1 MLKTNNWILGL
12 TGGIG
17 AGKTAVSDYLAQQ
30 GIVIVDADVVAR
42 EVVEPGSEA
51 LDEIKAE
58 FGEQVMQADGSL
70 NRAELRQLIFADDNK
85 KQWLNNLLHPRIRES
100 LLSQLQQ
107 ANSEYV
113 VLSAPLLFENGLE
126 KYCDATLLV
135 DVPVAVQ
142 ISRTSSRDGVDKAQ
156 VESIIAAQMSRE
168 EKQQKADYTLNN
180 DRELTQTLF
189 ELEQLDKKFKALA
202 KAKSN
207 TL

>member
-51 LDEIKAE
+51 LEAIKEE
-58 FGEQVMQADGSL
+58 FGEQVIQADDSL
-70 NRAELRQLIFADDNK
+70 NRAKLRQLIFADNNK
-85 KQWLNNLLHPRIRES
+85 KQWLNNLLHPRIRDS

-168 EKQQKADYTLNN
+168 EKRQKADFILNN
-180 DRELTQTLF
+180 DRELTQTLA
-189 ELEQLDKKFKALA
+189 ELEQLNKKFETLA

>member
-1 MLKTNNWILGL
+1 M
-12 TGGIG
+12 
-17 AGKTAVSDYLAQQ
+17 
-30 GIVIVDADVVAR
+30 DADVVAR
-42 EVVEPGSEA
+42 EVAEPGSEA

-70 NRAELRQLIFADDNK
+70 ISQLRQLIFADDNK
-85 KQWLNNLLHPRIRES
+85 KQWLNNLLHLRIRES

-142 ISRTSSRDGVDKAQ
+142 ISRTSSA
-156 VESIIAAQMSRE
+156 M
-168 EKQQKADYTLNN
+168 
-180 DRELTQTLF
+180 
-189 ELEQLDKKFKALA
+189 ALI
-202 KAKSN
+202 KRK
-207 TL
+207 

>member
-1 MLKTNNWILGL
+1 MLETNNWILGL

-51 LDEIKAE
+51 LEAIKAE
-58 FGEQVMQADGSL
+58 FGEQVIQADGGL
-70 NRAELRQLIFADDNK
+70 NRAKLRQLIFADDNK
-85 KQWLNNLLHPRIRES
+85 KRWLNNLLHPRIRES

-142 ISRTSSRDGVDKAQ
+142 ISRTSSRDGVDKTQ

-168 EKQQKADYTLNN
+168 EKQQKADYILNN
-180 DRELTQTLF
+180 DRELTQTLA
-189 ELEQLDKKFKALA
+189 ELEQLNKKFKTLA

>member
-85 KQWLNNLLHPRIRES
+85 KQWLNNLLHPRIRE
-100 LLSQLQQ
+100 
-107 ANSEYV
+107 
-113 VLSAPLLFENGLE
+113 F
-126 KYCDATLLV
+126 T
-135 DVPVAVQ
+135 
-142 ISRTSSRDGVDKAQ
+142 
-156 VESIIAAQMSRE
+156 
-168 EKQQKADYTLNN
+168 
-180 DRELTQTLF
+180 
-189 ELEQLDKKFKALA
+189 
-202 KAKSN
+202 
-207 TL
+207 

>member
-70 NRAELRQLIFADDNK
+70 NRAELRQLIFADENK

-113 VLSAPLLFENGLE
+113 VLSAPLLLKTVSKNIVMPLYLSMCRWLC
-126 KYCDATLLV
+126 KYLA
-135 DVPVAVQ
+135 PA
-142 ISRTSSRDGVDKAQ
+142 RA
-156 VESIIAAQMSRE
+156 M
-168 EKQQKADYTLNN
+168 
-180 DRELTQTLF
+180 
-189 ELEQLDKKFKALA
+189 ALI
-202 KAKSN
+202 KYK
-207 TL
+207 